1 MDRSDGYCKIAKSL
15 FWIMPLRF
23 PDQLTYAMMLAGAG
37 LLALIINGAFSSP
50 KAKPNQSPNII
61 IIMADDLGYSDLGC
75 YGGEIATP
83 NLDRLARNGVRFNA
97 FYNTGRCCPTRAS
110 LLTGLYPHQA
120 GIGKMT
126 TDDGVPGYRGTLSK
140 NTVTIAEAL
149 KRAGYQTGMVG
160 KWHVSETVRRPDKD
174 EELKWLAHQADFGDF
189 SEPGTYPVARGFD
202 KFYGTIWGVVDYF
215 DPFSLVWGNKPVK
228 TVPKDFYYTNA
239 IGDSSVAFVA
249 QFTKAGKDKAKPD
262 AARPFFLYVAYTAPH
277 WPIQALPED
286 IKKYETLY
294 KDGWQALRQK
304 RHQRIIAQGVIDP
317 AITPLPEFMFPN
329 ADWPTNPTKA
339 WDARA
344 MAVHAAMVDRMDQN
358 IGKLIAKLKQTGQ
371 LDNTVILFLSDNG
384 ASPEDPTNYGPGFDR
399 AGSTRDGQPVAFP
412 TKKEVMPGGELIH
425 AGIGEIWAHSINT
438 PFRYY
443 KARQHEGGIATPL
456 IVHWPNGLRDKN
468 RIVQEPM
475 HVMDLMATCLDL
487 AKSTYPTTY
496 EGRTIPP
503 TTGKSL
509 VPLLTSATPPNQ
521 RIHPVLFWEHFGA
534 AALREMDWKIVRLAQ
549 KDDWELYDLKNNRSE
564 TINLAC
570 KYPDRVKQMAETWD
584 KLAHQY
590 QVYPKPKQ

>member
-1 MDRSDGYCKIAKSL
+1 MPQKLAKQ
-15 FWIMPLRF
+15 R
-23 PDQLTYAMMLAGAG
+23 LTACLLIGAATLGLAGMR
-37 LLALIINGAFSSP
+37 AFWQP
-50 KAKPNQSPNII
+50 KPAESPNII

-75 YGGEIATP
+75 YGGEMATP
-83 NLDRLARNGVRFNA
+83 NLDKLARNGVRFNA

-126 TDDGVPGYRGTLSK
+126 TDEGVPGYRGTLSR

-149 KRAGYQTGMVG
+149 KKSGYQTGMVG
-160 KWHVSETVRRPDKD
+160 KWHVSETARRANRD
-174 EELKWLAHQADFGDF
+174 EELKWLAHQKEFGDF
-189 SEPGTYPVARGFD
+189 ADPNTYPVARGFD

-215 DPFSLVWGNKPVK
+215 DPFSLVSGNKPVT
-228 TVPKDFYYTNA
+228 TVPNDFYYTNA
-239 IGDSSVAFVA
+239 IGDSAVSFVD
-249 QFTKAGKDKAKPD
+249 QFTTGRNKN
-262 AARPFFLYVAYTAPH
+262 PFFLYLAYTAPH

-286 IKKYETLY
+286 IKTYENTY
-294 KDGWQALRQK
+294 KDGWQALRRK
-304 RHQRIIAQGVIDP
+304 RYKTLVAQRIIDP
-317 AITPLPEFMFPN
+317 AITPLPDFMFPG
-329 ADWPTNPTKA
+329 ADWATNPNQA

-384 ASPEDPTNYGPGFDR
+384 ASPEDPARYGPGFDR
-399 AGSTRDGQPVAFP
+399 AGSTRNGQTVVFP
-412 TKKEVMPGGELIH
+412 TKKDVLPGGQLVH

-456 IVHWPNGLRDKN
+456 IVHWPNGINQKN
-468 RIVQEPM
+468 RIVHEPM

-496 EGRTIPP
+496 EGHTIPP

-509 VPLLTSATPPNQ
+509 VPLLTSARPPAQ

-534 AALREMDWKIVRLAQ
+534 AALRDMDWKIVRLNQ
-549 KDDWELYDLKNNRSE
+549 KQDWELYDLAHNRSE
-564 TINLAC
+564 TINLAT
-570 KYPDRVKQMAETWD
+570 KYPDRVTQMAKQWEE
-584 KLAHQY
+584 LAHQY
-590 QVYPKPKQ
+590 QVYPKPEQP